1 MQLTASFNFYRRPE
15 NEEVYDWLVE
25 ACTVSKNLYNQTLYY
40 AYEFKN
46 AYDPVRDQYKKDTGK
61 VFPWFP
67 EYSVGKD
74 SSKDPFFKE
83 MCLYNYIH
91 DKNDDG
97 KYITVNL
104 EGESNWQLLANLIGT
119 DAADQVVR
127 DLVSGNLNS
136 YIRTLGD
143 WRKHP
148 EKYKGMPKQP
158 GFYKKGDLAPLYF
171 KGTNIK
177 FDVKMKQLIFPKPR
191 NSKDLVKKM
200 MYIPIKKIPHNS
212 TYDKKKRIDQVRIIP
227 KKGYFKIEMIYTYDE
242 AIPLRD
248 NGRYLSI
255 DLGVKNFCTMITSD
269 KNLNP
274 VIFDGNAVK
283 TLNRYYHLVVD
294 KLKHKIEVVTDQ
306 EGKKRPKQYITKRI
320 DAMTKNNN
328 NRITAIIEFY
338 TKYIVRYC
346 LHYNICR
353 VICGWNKD
361 MKQKINIGRKNN
373 QMIVN
378 FPFKKLLDKLEY
390 KCKMRGISF
399 EIVEESY
406 TSKTDHLRNA
416 PLATKEDPQTRD
428 EANFGKR
435 IHRGLFLSDTG
446 RLVNADVNGAMGIM
460 RKAIPDFSW
469 VGYHPFHP
477 VRMRVKDVV
486 EGLKYSK
493 FPK

>member
-1 MQLTASFNFYRRPE
+1 MQLTANFNFYRRPE

-25 ACTVSKNLYNQTLYY
+25 ACTVAKNLYNQTLYY
-40 AYEFKN
+40 AYEFKK

-67 EYSVGKD
+67 EEYVGYD
-74 SSKDPFFKE
+74 APVDDFFKV
-83 MCLYNYIH
+83 MCLRRYASEQDESGDYYT
-91 DKNDDG
+91 K
-97 KYITVNL
+97 NL
-104 EGESNWQLLANLIGT
+104 EGKSNWELLKNLVGR
-119 DAADQVVR
+119 DATSEVLRTMLAK
-127 DLVSGNLNS
+127 NLKS
-136 YIRTLGD
+136 YGKSLGD
-143 WRKHP
+143 WSRHP
-148 EKYKGMPKQP
+148 EKYKGMPKKP
-158 GFYKKGDLAPLYF
+158 GFYKSDELCPLYF
-171 KGTNIK
+171 SGATIK
-177 FDVKMKQLIFPKPR
+177 IDTKTCSIIFPKPR
-191 NSKDLVKKM
+191 GTDGDRKAI
-200 MYIPIKKIPHNS
+200 YIPLQKLPHNS
-212 TYDKKKRIDQVRIIP
+212 SYKSGKKIDQVRIIP
-227 KKGYFKIEMIYTYDE
+227 KKGYFKVEIIYTYDE

-274 VIFDGNAVK
+274 VILDGNAVK
-283 TLNRYYHLVVD
+283 TLNRYYHLIVD
-294 KLKHKIEVVTDQ
+294 KLKHKIEVVTDKD
-306 EGKKRPKQYITKRI
+306 GKKRPKQYTTKRI
-320 DAMTKNNN
+320 DAITKNNN

-361 MKQKINIGRKNN
+361 MKQKINIGHKNN

-446 RLVNADVNGAMGIM
+446 KLVNADVNGAMGIM

-469 VGYHPFHP
+469 VGYHPFYP
-477 VRMRVKDVV
+477 VRMKVKDVV